1 MNEFR
6 QTIITDAVCNALNT
20 HKINLHDF
28 ACDISGTHADAGSTI
43 RIPVIKSVGTA
54 TDAKGDGTDDFS
66 ASTKTVEKHDVEM
79 QLKYVTAPLSVSE
92 LESGAA
98 LSDFAEALAG
108 AAVAG
113 IQADLEDALYQVT
126 PGEDIDDETFSVA
139 TLTKKIRPM
148 VRKAGSPEPV
158 VYLNSELYAAV
169 IPMDKD
175 GFDPAV
181 PHFGFSK
188 IAEFNY
194 VKKEVIKGFAASKNA
209 VAVATRIPNSLAQ
222 NPAYTTKYVV
232 ELPEVGVQML
242 YCEWSNP
249 NNGTQT
255 AGLFWLQGIKVI
267 DSTGVALL
275 V

>member
-54 TDAKGDGTDDFS
+54 TAAKGDGTDDFS
-66 ASTKTVEKHDVEM
+66 ASTKTVEKCDVEM
-79 QLKYVTAPLSVSE
+79 TLKYVTAPLSVAE

-98 LSDFAEALAG
+98 LSDFAEALAN

-113 IQADLEDALYQVT
+113 IQRDLETLISSA
-126 PGEDIDDETFSVA
+126 PESINIDSETFTAS
-139 TLTKKIRPM
+139 TLTKTVRPM
-148 VRKAGSPEPV
+148 VRKAGAPEPV
-158 VYLNSELYAAV
+158 VYLTSALYASV

-181 PHFGFSK
+181 PHFAFSK
-188 IAEFNY
+188 IAEFSP
-194 VKKEVIKGFAASKNA
+194 VTQDIKGFAASKNA

-255 AGLFWLQGIKVI
+255 AGLFWLQGLDVI
-267 DSTGVALL
+267 DTKGVCMLY
-275 V
+275 

>member
-1 MNEFR
+1 MNEFK
-6 QTIITDAVCNALNT
+6 QTIITDAVSNALNT

-66 ASTKTVEKHDVEM
+66 ASTKTVTKYDVEM
-79 QLKYVTAPLSVSE
+79 QLKYVTAPLSVAE

-98 LSDFAEALAG
+98 LSDFAEALAN

-113 IQADLEDALYQVT
+113 IQRDLEAVISTTEHTTIDA
-126 PGEDIDDETFSVA
+126 DTFTAS
-139 TLTKKIRPM
+139 TLTKTIRPK
-148 VRKAGSPEPV
+148 VRKAGAPEPV
-158 VYLNSELYAAV
+158 VYLTSDLYASV

-188 IAEFNY
+188 IAEFSPVEY
-194 VKKEVIKGFAASKNA
+194 EIKGFAASKNA
-209 VAVATRIPNSLAQ
+209 VAIATRIPNSLAQ

-255 AGLFWLQGIKVI
+255 AGLFWLQGLDVI
-267 DSTGVALL
+267 DETGICVLS
-275 V
+275 

>member
-1 MNEFR
+1 MNEFK
-6 QTIITDAVCNALNT
+6 QTIIADAVSNALTT
-20 HKINLHDF
+20 HKINLNDF

-43 RIPVIKSVGTA
+43 RIPIIKSVGTA

-79 QLKYVTAPLSVSE
+79 KLKYVTAPLSVSE

-98 LSDFAEALAG
+98 LSDFAEALAN

-113 IQADLEDALYQVT
+113 IQADLETVIFSGAST
-126 PGEDIDDETFSVA
+126 TIDTETFSA
-139 TLTKKIRPM
+139 STLTKTIRPK
-148 VRKAGSPEPV
+148 VRKAGAPEPV
-158 VYLNSELYAAV
+158 VYLTSNLYASV

-188 IAEFNY
+188 IAEFTPV
-194 VKKEVIKGFAASKNA
+194 VKQIYGFAASKNA
-209 VAVATRIPNSLAQ
+209 IAVATRIPNSLAQ

-255 AGLFWLQGIKVI
+255 AGLFWLQGIDLI
-267 DSTGVALL
+267 DSTGVSVLK
-275 V
+275 

>member
-1 MNEFR
+1 MNQFK
-6 QTIITDAVCNALNT
+6 QTIITDAVSNALTT

-66 ASTKTVEKHDVEM
+66 ASSKTIEKHDVEM
-79 QLKYVTAPLSVSE
+79 TLKYVTAPLSVSE

-98 LSDFAEALAG
+98 LSDFAEALAN

-113 IQADLEDALYQVT
+113 IQRDLEDVISSSQESIT
-126 PGEDIDDETFSVA
+126 IDSETFTAS
-139 TLTKKIRPM
+139 TLTKTIRPK
-148 VRKAGSPEPV
+148 VRKAGAPEPV
-158 VYLNSELYAAV
+158 VYLTSDLYASV

-188 IAEFNY
+188 IAEFSP
-194 VKKEVIKGFAASKNA
+194 VEFEIKGFAASKNA
-209 VAVATRIPNSLAQ
+209 VAIATRIPNSLAQ

-255 AGLFWLQGIKVI
+255 AGLFWLQGLDVI
-267 DSTGVALL
+267 DTKGVCTLL
-275 V
+275 